1 MQATVKLVVTAV
13 ALAAV
18 AAVTASALHAH
29 VGSPANIIHRIVTA
43 EAAKSPAYA
52 DWHGT
57 MTQSFG
63 DRFLGRG
70 SKGGPDGA
78 IRMFEGMK
86 KL

>member
-1 MQATVKLVVTAV
+1 MQATVKLAV
-13 ALAAV
+13 MALALAAV
-18 AAVTASALHAH
+18 AAANVLHAH
-29 VGSPANIIHRIVTA
+29 VGSPANVIHRVVTA

-70 SKGGPDGA
+70 SKGGPGAA